1 MGRTK
6 PATEINRIDIG
17 DNSITTPL
25 EISNVLNYHFTHIGP
40 RLAGNIPETSVSFE
54 DYITP
59 SVSSFTLN
67 EISCDVVHRLVSSL
81 QINKATGLD
90 GISARLLKEACPK
103 IVPSLTHIINLSI
116 RSGCFPEEWK
126 ISKVLPL
133 YKEDIKSYP
142 NNYRPVSIL
151 PVVSKIIEKL
161 IFKQLYEY
169 LTDNNLLTV
178 SQHGF
183 RPMHS
188 TLTALLEVTNNWYLN
203 IDDGLLNSVLF
214 LDLKKA
220 FDTVDHSI
228 LLKKTAT
235 LWPRFTYSSVV
246 QIIPVKS
253 LSEYSCKWNFIRLSS
268 R

>member
-1 MGRTK
+1 MTQK
-6 PATEINRIDIG
+6 SYT
-17 DNSITTPL
+17 
-25 EISNVLNYHFTHIGP
+25 VLHSTN
-40 RLAGNIPETSVSFE
+40 
-54 DYITP
+54 
-59 SVSSFTLN
+59 
-67 EISCDVVHRLVSSL
+67 VHRLVSSL
-81 QINKATGLD
+81 RINKATGLD

-133 YKEDIKSYP
+133 YKEDIKSDP
-142 NNYRPVSIL
+142 NNYRPISIL
-151 PVVSKIIEKL
+151 PVVSKIIGKV

-169 LTDNNLLTV
+169 LTDNNLLAV

-214 LDLKKA
+214 LDLNKA
-220 FDTVDHSI
+220 FDTIDHSI
-228 LLKKTAT
+228 LLKKNCNFMASIHMQFSGSNHTC
-235 LWPRFTYSSVV
+235 
-246 QIIPVKS
+246 QIAFRV
-253 LSEYSCKWNFIRLSS
+253 LL
-268 R
+268 

>member
-1 MGRTK
+1 M
-6 PATEINRIDIG
+6 A
-17 DNSITTPL
+17 L
-25 EISNVLNYHFTHIGP
+25 
-40 RLAGNIPETSVSFE
+40 
-54 DYITP
+54 
-59 SVSSFTLN
+59 
-67 EISCDVVHRLVSSL
+67 
-81 QINKATGLD
+81 
-90 GISARLLKEACPK
+90 
-103 IVPSLTHIINLSI
+103 

-126 ISKVLPL
+126 ISKVLSL
-133 YKEDIKSYP
+133 YKEDIKSDP
-142 NNYRPVSIL
+142 NNYRPISIL
-151 PVVSKIIEKL
+151 PVVSKIIEKV
-161 IFKQLYEY
+161 IFKQPYEY
-169 LTDNNLLTV
+169 LTDNNLLAV

-183 RPMHS
+183 RPMYS

>member
-1 MGRTK
+1 MFERDKLRRASVINNSDAHWTEYKIARNNVNVAIGKAKTNYCKRYFETNIGNIKKSWKGVNSILGRTQ

-40 RLAGNIPETSVSFE
+40 RLAGNTLETTVSFE

-67 EISCDVVHRLVSSL
+67 EISCDVVHCLVSCL

-103 IVPSLTHIINLSI
+103 IVPSLTHIII

-133 YKEDIKSYP
+133 YKEDIKSDP
-142 NNYRPVSIL
+142 NNYRPISIL
-151 PVVSKIIEKL
+151 PVVSKIIENV
-161 IFKQLYEY
+161 IF
-169 LTDNNLLTV
+169 
-178 SQHGF
+178 
-183 RPMHS
+183 
-188 TLTALLEVTNNWYLN
+188 
-203 IDDGLLNSVLF
+203 
-214 LDLKKA
+214 
-220 FDTVDHSI
+220 
-228 LLKKTAT
+228 
-235 LWPRFTYSSVV
+235 
-246 QIIPVKS
+246 
-253 LSEYSCKWNFIRLSS
+253 
-268 R
+268 